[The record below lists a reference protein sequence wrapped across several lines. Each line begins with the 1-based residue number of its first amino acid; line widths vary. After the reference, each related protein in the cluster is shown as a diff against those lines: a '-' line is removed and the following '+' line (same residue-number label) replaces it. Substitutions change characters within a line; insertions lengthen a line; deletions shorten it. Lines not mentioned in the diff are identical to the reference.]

1 LLGDGGAG
9 LIGALCSPPAGIHKN
24 GVAEYGDSA
33 VTERVQSNF
42 PGGLRK
48 FIGVLLLF
56 GTVGLS
62 TCQAYR
68 HDGTEIDQSVG
79 VRSELER
86 MPVVAWVAAS
96 PAGWRLGAR

>member
-1 LLGDGGAG
+1 MQTG
-9 LIGALCSPPAGIHKN
+9 S
-24 GVAEYGDSA
+24 VAEYGDSA
-33 VTERVQSNF
+33 MTERAQSNL

-68 HDGTEIDQSVG
+68 QDGSDVDERAG
-79 VRSELER
+79 VRSALQGTIT
-86 MPVVAWVAAS
+86 VALGVRS
-96 PAGWRLGAR
+96 PDGWRLGAD

>member
-1 LLGDGGAG
+1 MTEGA
-9 LIGALCSPPAGIHKN
+9 
-24 GVAEYGDSA
+24 
-33 VTERVQSNF
+33 QSNL

-68 HDGTEIDQSVG
+68 HDGSDIDAEVE
-79 VRSELER
+79 VRSAL
-86 MPVVAWVAAS
+86 PGTSTVALGTTS
-96 PAGWRLGAR
+96 PDGWRLDVD

>member
-1 LLGDGGAG
+1 M
-9 LIGALCSPPAGIHKN
+9 
-24 GVAEYGDSA
+24 
-33 VTERVQSNF
+33 TERAQSNL

-68 HDGTEIDQSVG
+68 LDGSEMDESAG
-79 VRSELER
+79 VRSALER
-86 MPVVAWVAAS
+86 TPAFAVVAGSAS
-96 PAGWRLGAR
+96 GWRPGAD

>member
-1 LLGDGGAG
+1 M
-9 LIGALCSPPAGIHKN
+9 
-24 GVAEYGDSA
+24 
-33 VTERVQSNF
+33 TERAQSNL

-68 HDGTEIDQSVG
+68 LDETEVDESVG
-79 VRSELER
+79 VRSALER
-86 MPVVAWVAAS
+86 TPVFVVVAS
-96 PAGWRLGAR
+96 STSGWRPGAD